1 MMGTEILK
9 IDEPQ
14 AEKLTK
20 TRVSKI
26 IAPTVVMKK
35 NIKSHQR
42 TLGLA

>member
-9 IDEPQ
+9 IDAPQ

-26 IAPTVVMKK
+26 MAPTVE
-35 NIKSHQR
+35 
-42 TLGLA
+42 